1 MLEPVSCSLA
11 RKLNCKAIKEG
22 LRAPLFCSGKEVQ
35 WISLMQQLISKLTQT
50 ALVLLTG
57 AALLICNRQAIA
69 ANGTGA
75 FGGLSIS
82 PTAQVEGGT
91 MTFQVQNRVIGT
103 GRYDGINLTNVF
115 GLSDFLEVGGR
126 IAANTTNVNLY
137 AGDGGNRDLSASA
150 KLQLNP
156 ILGYAASP
164 FKFSLGAT
172 DVGGAATLFRTY
184 YGVASYAGSGWSA
197 SAGYAKAG
205 ENNIQYNPL
214 KGAFI
219 NGSLSIKPWLD
230 VQAESTSE
238 RSWLA
243 LAAKNDT
250 LLPSW
255 GAPAGTAI
263 YAKINSQVRG
273 SNLVGGSP
281 WLDVGI
287 RLPLDWTQIKQPK
300 SSPDVPARQPAQAN
314 NNVVAIAQTTAYADA
329 QAKPKPHEPSHV
341 PPQVPPQAP
350 SKDQQSMSQFA
361 QDLAQRLVQSG
372 LEGVSVGVIGDM
384 LIVKASDMVYEHSL
398 LDGAGVAL
406 GQMAQNVPEQINQ
419 YRYVHARWGTPAIGF
434 TGDIRCL
441 KDWLERGNKCMSLD
455 VAQPVFR
462 NLSQWTTNVPWEVQN
477 LQDIRYKPRVKL
489 NTVQNYY
496 AATEFSLLDY
506 SIGVNVQPSMLLWEG
521 GSLEASKIYHLQSTS
536 GFNRGEVFNFTRIRD
551 GMNSIV
557 LTHIQKLKDGFS
569 GRINVGQIG
578 TGFYKGGHAELRWDS
593 LDGQYAAGLNQGYWM
608 ADNERIQAVGRPAT
622 VYARYAPP
630 LRDWTLEMVAGRY
643 WYGDKGFS
651 VVSGHWVGDVKMSM
665 FVRRSFPPEQYW
677 PGKRGATFAGLEVS
691 FPLTPRRAMNAES
704 YQVKGSPRF
713 GLSLSTP
720 VGRTDNYIVDPFG
733 VPIYVKALVDSPVGG
748 QLGSVIMD
756 YDRNG
761 PAYVFGHLERLRYA
775 YEKWVK
781 KD

>member
-1 MLEPVSCSLA
+1 M
-11 RKLNCKAIKEG
+11 
-22 LRAPLFCSGKEVQ
+22 
-35 WISLMQQLISKLTQT
+35 
-50 ALVLLTG
+50 
-57 AALLICNRQAIA
+57 A

-75 FGGLSIS
+75 YGGLSIT
-82 PTAQVEGGT
+82 PTAQIESGV

-137 AGDGGNRDLSASA
+137 AADGGDRDLSASA

-156 ILGYAASP
+156 LLGYASSP
-164 FKFSLGAT
+164 LKVSLGAS

-184 YGVASYAGSGWSA
+184 YGVASYAGNGWSA
-197 SAGYAKAG
+197 SAGYSKAG
-205 ENNIQYNPL
+205 ERNIQHNPMQ
-214 KGAFI
+214 GAFV
-219 NGSLSIKPWLD
+219 NGSLNILPWLD
-230 VQAESTSE
+230 VQAESTSA
-238 RSWLA
+238 RTWLA
-243 LAAKNDT
+243 LAAKNDS
-250 LLPSW
+250 LLSSW

-300 SSPDVPARQPAQAN
+300 PSPDVPARQPAQGN
-314 NNVVAIAQTTAYADA
+314 NYVVAITQTTAYADL
-329 QAKPKPHEPSHV
+329 QAKPEPHKTA
-341 PPQVPPQAP
+341 QVPPQAT
-350 SKDQQSMSQFA
+350 SKDPPSMSQYA
-361 QDLAQRLVQSG
+361 QELAQRLVQSG

-406 GQMAQNVPEQINQ
+406 RQMAQNVHEQINQ

-441 KDWLERGNKCMSLD
+441 KDWLEHGLKCMTMD
-455 VAQPVFR
+455 AAQPVFR
-462 NLSQWTTNVPWEVQN
+462 NLSRWTTNVPWEVQN

-521 GSLEASKIYHLQSTS
+521 GSLEASKIYHLHSTS

-551 GMNSIV
+551 GMNSIM

-593 LDGQYAAGLNQGYWM
+593 LDGQYAAGFNQGYWM

-651 VVSGHWVGDVKMSM
+651 VVSGHWVGDVKMSL
-665 FVRRSFPPEQYW
+665 FVRRSLPPEQFW

-704 YQVKGSPRF
+704 YQIKGSPRF

>member
-1 MLEPVSCSLA
+1 
-11 RKLNCKAIKEG
+11 
-22 LRAPLFCSGKEVQ
+22 
-35 WISLMQQLISKLTQT
+35 MQKLISKLTQT
-50 ALVLLTG
+50 PWLLFQGVAIIFG
-57 AALLICNRQAIA
+57 ANEAMA

-75 FGGLSIS
+75 FGGLSIT
-82 PTAQVEGGT
+82 PTAQVDGGV

-137 AGDGGNRDLSASA
+137 LGDGGNRDLSASA

-156 ILGYAASP
+156 IFGYAASP
-164 FKFSLGAT
+164 LKFSLGAT

-184 YGVASYAGSGWSA
+184 YGVASYGASAWTA

-205 ENNIQYNPL
+205 QTNILHNPL
-214 KGAFI
+214 QGAFI
-219 NGSLSIKPWLD
+219 NGSLQIRPWLD
-230 VQAESTSE
+230 VQAESTSA

-250 LLPSW
+250 LLPSL
-255 GAPAGTAI
+255 GAPSGTTI
-263 YAKINSQVRG
+263 YAKLNSQFRG
-273 SNLVGGSP
+273 PGLVGGSP

-287 RLPLDWTQIKQPK
+287 RLPLDWTQIKTPQ
-300 SSPDVPARQPAQAN
+300 SSPFGAMIQ
-314 NNVVAIAQTTAYADA
+314 IAQTNSNALANAQTSANAEVKPELKAEPENSSPALDQTELGKYA
-329 QAKPKPHEPSHV
+329 QE
-341 PPQVPPQAP
+341 
-350 SKDQQSMSQFA
+350 
-361 QDLAQRLVQSG
+361 LAQRLIQSG

-406 GQMAQNVPEQINQ
+406 GQLAQNVPVQINQ

-441 KDWLERGNKCMSLD
+441 KDWFDRGHKCMTVD

-462 NLSQWTTNVPWEVQN
+462 NLNQWTTNVPWAVEN
-477 LQDIRYKPRVKL
+477 MKDFRYKPRIKL
-489 NTVQNYY
+489 STVQNYY

-506 SIGVNVQPSMLLWEG
+506 SVGLNVQPSMLLWEG
-521 GSLEASKIYHLQSTS
+521 GSLEVSKIFHLHSTK
-536 GFNRGEVFNFTRIRD
+536 GFNQGEMFNFTRIRD
-551 GMNSIV
+551 SLNSIM
-557 LTHIQKLKDGFS
+557 LTHVQKLQGGFS
-569 GRINVGQIG
+569 GRINLGQLG

-593 LDGQYAAGLNQGYWM
+593 LNGQLAVGLNQGYWL
-608 ADNERIQAVGRPAT
+608 AENDQAQAVGQPTT

-630 LRDWTLEMVAGRY
+630 LRNWTLEMIAGRY
-643 WYGDKGFS
+643 WYGDKGLS
-651 VVSGHWVGDVKMSM
+651 LVSSHWVGDVKMSLI
-665 FVRRSFPPEQYW
+665 VKRSLPPVQYW
-677 PGKRGATFAGLEVS
+677 PGKRGASFAGLEVS
-691 FPLTPRRAMNAES
+691 FPLTPRRAMTAVS
-704 YQVKGSPRF
+704 FQIKGSPRM
-713 GLSLSTP
+713 GLGLLTP
-720 VGRTDNYIVDPFG
+720 VGRSDNYIVDPFG
-733 VPIYVKALVDSPVGG
+733 LPIYIKALVDSPLAG

-756 YDRNG
+756 YDRNN

-775 YEKWVK
+775 YDKWVK

>member
-1 MLEPVSCSLA
+1 M
-11 RKLNCKAIKEG
+11 RK
-22 LRAPLFCSGKEVQ
+22 
-35 WISLMQQLISKLTQT
+35 LISKLTQT
-50 ALVLLTG
+50 SWVLFQG
-57 AALLICNRQAIA
+57 AALIFVISDAVA

-75 FGGLSIS
+75 FGGMSIT
-82 PTAQVEGGT
+82 PTAQVDGGV

-126 IAANTTNVNLY
+126 IAANTTSVNLY
-137 AGDGGNRDLSASA
+137 TGDGGHRDLSASA

-156 ILGYAASP
+156 IFGYAASP
-164 FKFSLGAT
+164 LKISLGVT

-184 YGVASYAGSGWSA
+184 YGVASYGGSAWSA

-205 ENNIQYNPL
+205 QTNILHNPL
-214 KGAFI
+214 QGAFI
-219 NGSLSIKPWLD
+219 NGSLQIKPWLNL
-230 VQAESTSE
+230 QAESTSA

-255 GAPAGTAI
+255 GAPGGTTI
-263 YAKINSQVRG
+263 YAKLNSQVRG
-273 SNLVGGSP
+273 SNLVGGTS

-287 RLPLDWTQIKQPK
+287 RLPLDWTQIKTRPSSSVGAVRQIAHTINKVVTNTQTAAYTEVKADVKADVKAEVQAEPEH
-300 SSPDVPARQPAQAN
+300 SSPTRDQTSLGKYAQ
-314 NNVVAIAQTTAYADA
+314 
-329 QAKPKPHEPSHV
+329 E
-341 PPQVPPQAP
+341 
-350 SKDQQSMSQFA
+350 
-361 QDLAQRLVQSG
+361 LALRLIQSG

-406 GQMAQNVPEQINQ
+406 GHLAQNVPEQINQ

-441 KDWLERGNKCMSLD
+441 KDWLDKGHKCMTLD
-455 VAQPVFR
+455 VTQPVFR
-462 NLSQWTTNVPWEVQN
+462 NLNQWTANVPWAVEN
-477 LQDIRYKPRVKL
+477 LQDIRYKPRIKL

-506 SIGVNVQPSMLLWEG
+506 SVGVNVQPSMLLWEG
-521 GSLEASKIYHLQSTS
+521 GSLEVSKIYHLHSTK
-536 GFNRGEVFNFTRIRD
+536 GFNPGEMFNFTRIRESL
-551 GMNSIV
+551 NSIM
-557 LTHIQKLKDGFS
+557 LTHVQKLQDGFS
-569 GRINVGQIG
+569 GRINVGQLG

-593 LDGQYAAGLNQGYWM
+593 LNGQLALGLNQGYWV
-608 ADNERIQAVGRPAT
+608 AENDRIQAVGRPTT

-630 LRDWTLEMVAGRY
+630 LRDWTLEMVAGKY
-643 WYGDKGFS
+643 WYGDKGLS
-651 VVSGHWVGDVKMSM
+651 IVSGHWVGDVKMSL
-665 FVRRSFPPEQYW
+665 FVKRSLPPEQYW
-677 PGKRGATFAGLEVS
+677 PGKRSATFAGLEVS
-691 FPLTPRRAMNAES
+691 FPLTPRRAMTAES
-704 YQVKGSPRF
+704 FQIKGSPRM
-713 GLSLSTP
+713 GLSLLTP
-720 VGRTDNYIVDPFG
+720 VGRSDNYIVDPFG
-733 VPIYVKALVDSPVGG
+733 VPFYIKALVDSPVAG

-775 YEKWVK
+775 YDKWVK

>member
-1 MLEPVSCSLA
+1 
-11 RKLNCKAIKEG
+11 
-22 LRAPLFCSGKEVQ
+22 
-35 WISLMQQLISKLTQT
+35 
-50 ALVLLTG
+50 
-57 AALLICNRQAIA
+57 
-69 ANGTGA
+69 
-75 FGGLSIS
+75 
-82 PTAQVEGGT
+82 
-91 MTFQVQNRVIGT
+91 
-103 GRYDGINLTNVF
+103 
-115 GLSDFLEVGGR
+115 
-126 IAANTTNVNLY
+126 
-137 AGDGGNRDLSASA
+137 
-150 KLQLNP
+150 
-156 ILGYAASP
+156 
-164 FKFSLGAT
+164 
-172 DVGGAATLFRTY
+172 
-184 YGVASYAGSGWSA
+184 
-197 SAGYAKAG
+197 
-205 ENNIQYNPL
+205 
-214 KGAFI
+214 
-219 NGSLSIKPWLD
+219 
-230 VQAESTSE
+230 
-238 RSWLA
+238 
-243 LAAKNDT
+243 
-250 LLPSW
+250 
-255 GAPAGTAI
+255 
-263 YAKINSQVRG
+263 
-273 SNLVGGSP
+273 
-281 WLDVGI
+281 
-287 RLPLDWTQIKQPK
+287 
-300 SSPDVPARQPAQAN
+300 
-314 NNVVAIAQTTAYADA
+314 
-329 QAKPKPHEPSHV
+329 
-341 PPQVPPQAP
+341 
-350 SKDQQSMSQFA
+350 MSQFA